1 MESGYV
7 ADDVGA
13 KRGFVGKMILHLSSW
28 PEVDEYL
35 TRSSAILIPIGS
47 TEQHGPTGLIGT
59 DALCPEIIAQ
69 RVSATTGLM
78 VGPTFN
84 VGIAPHHMGFA
95 GTMSLRPETMKA
107 VMHDWVSSL
116 AQHGFDRIYFL
127 NGHGGNVST
136 IRASF
141 EELHQD
147 PVLSQSSGNR
157 RAVVCKLANWWGFA
171 PVLDFCRS
179 TYGAAHGAHATPSEV
194 AITYAAYPEHQK
206 QAKLDPQ
213 IAPMSR
219 YGDAQDYRAKFPDGR
234 MGSDPSLATVEDGA
248 HLIELSAENV
258 GADFKDFA
266 QS

>member
-1 MESGYV
+1 
-7 ADDVGA
+7 
-13 KRGFVGKMILHLSSW
+13 MILHLSSW

-35 TRSSAILIPIGS
+35 TQQSAILIPIGS

-69 RVSATTGLM
+69 RVSAATGLM

-116 AQHGFDRIYFL
+116 AQHGFDRVYFL

-147 PVLSQSSGNR
+147 PVLSQPSDNR

-234 MGSDPSLATVEDGA
+234 MGSDPSLATVEDGE

>member
-1 MESGYV
+1 MVVKAPLWG
-7 ADDVGA
+7 
-13 KRGFVGKMILHLSSW
+13 KRGFLEKMILQLSSW

-35 TRSSAILIPIGS
+35 TQHSAILIPIGS

-59 DALCPEIIAQ
+59 DALCPEVIAQ
-69 RVSATTGLM
+69 RVSGATGLM

-95 GTMSLRPETMKA
+95 GTMSLRPSTMKA

-136 IRASF
+136 IRESF

-147 PVLSQSSGNR
+147 PILSQPTGNR
-157 RAVVCKLANWWGFA
+157 RAVVCKLANWWGFE

-206 QAKLDPQ
+206 QAELTPQ

-219 YGDAQDYRAKFPDGR
+219 YVDAQDYRAKFPDGR
-234 MGSDPSLATVEDGA
+234 MGSDPSLATVEDGER
-248 HLIELSAENV
+248 LIELSAENV
-258 GADFKDFA
+258 GVDFKAFS